1 MDVHV
6 DETKVS
12 HSKKCNNLHKA
23 SLVLSVL
30 AILLTIALFLRME
43 ISTQMLEVKVT
54 LEIQEIKETLKSVK
68 DARFP
73 NRVNDHLDASSG
85 RWYNFYI
92 FSLIMVII
100 SEMIHRLGFFAVGV
114 DLAITYHLMHMDIM
128 IQNPLS
134 LNSRDRSGLKARYL
148 H

>member
-12 HSKKCNNLHKA
+12 HSEKCNNLHKA

-92 FSLIMVII
+92 FYLTSVRFTYVII
-100 SEMIHRLGFFAVGV
+100 KAACIDSHNISDNLRNDTQAV
-114 DLAITYHLMHMDIM
+114 HLCC
-128 IQNPLS
+128 
-134 LNSRDRSGLKARYL
+134 RC
-148 H
+148 

>member
-12 HSKKCNNLHKA
+12 HSKKYDNLHKA

-73 NRVNDHLDASSG
+73 NRVNEHLDASSG
-85 RWYNFYI
+85 GWYNFYV
-92 FSLIMVII
+92 FSLTAVRFTYAII
-100 SEMIHRLGFFAVGV
+100 KALCINSHNIGGH
-114 DLAITYHLMHMDIM
+114 IINHL
-128 IQNPLS
+128 L
-134 LNSRDRSGLKARYL
+134 
-148 H
+148 

>member
-12 HSKKCNNLHKA
+12 HSKKYNNLHKA

-85 RWYNFYI
+85 RWYNFYV
-92 FSLIMVII
+92 FSLTAVRFTYFII
-100 SEMIHRLGFFAVGV
+100 KAACINSHNIGDNLRNDTQAVH
-114 DLAITYHLMHMDIM
+114 ICC
-128 IQNPLS
+128 
-134 LNSRDRSGLKARYL
+134 RC
-148 H
+148 

>member
-73 NRVNDHLDASSG
+73 NRVNDHLDLK
-85 RWYNFYI
+85 RN
-92 FSLIMVII
+92 LEI
-100 SEMIHRLGFFAVGV
+100 SEMKFEDRGMYTCTAENLLGRVELSV
-114 DLAITYHLMHMDIM
+114 NITVRGM
-128 IQNPLS
+128 
-134 LNSRDRSGLKARYL
+134 
-148 H
+148 